1 MVREVKRKVV
11 LVGDPSVGKTSLI
24 RRFVQDEFDD
34 KYIQTIGAKVS
45 KKIVV
50 IAPTAGEVHVTLTIW
65 DVVGAQ
71 GYVGVQARSFT
82 GAAGALAVCDST
94 RPDTFRS
101 LDKYWMPLLHQ
112 VTERVPVVFLANKA
126 DLGPIVPEEVFA
138 ALATKYMV
146 PGSVLPPHLHPSY
159 FSSAKTGE
167 HVQDAFTA
175 LAYLIAGERTVDDEI
190 RHHVETL
197 VAMGLSQRVDVS
209 TLKGVADAI
218 IIDVVNGLPDME
230 SALTLVRNEF
240 TRAGVDT
247 ANPARD
253 QLGRALEFLAEGE
266 AMFLSEA
273 TVSKNLKR
281 RKALLAAVG

>member
-1 MVREVKRKVV
+1 MVREIKRKVV
-11 LVGDPSVGKTSLI
+11 LVGDPGVGKTSLT

-45 KKIVV
+45 KKELV
-50 IAPTAGEVHVTLTIW
+50 IHPKGGEVHVTLTIW

-82 GAAGALAVCDST
+82 GATGAVAVCDST

-112 VTERVPVVFLANKA
+112 VTEPVPVVFLANKV
-126 DLGPIVPEEVFA
+126 DLGPIIPEDVFA
-138 ALATKYMV
+138 ALAAKYMV
-146 PGSVLPPHLHPSY
+146 PGTSVPAQLHPSY
-159 FSSAKTGE
+159 FTSAKTGD

-175 LAYLIAGERTVDDEI
+175 LAYLIAGERAVEDSI

-197 VAMGLSQRVDVS
+197 VAMGLSQRVDLS
-209 TLKGVADAI
+209 TLQGVADAI

-247 ANPARD
+247 AHPARD
-253 QLGRALEFLAEGE
+253 QLDRAVDYLADGE
-266 AMFLSEA
+266 RMFLSEA
-273 TVSKNLKR
+273 TVLRNLSR
-281 RKALLAAVG
+281 RKSLLSAVA